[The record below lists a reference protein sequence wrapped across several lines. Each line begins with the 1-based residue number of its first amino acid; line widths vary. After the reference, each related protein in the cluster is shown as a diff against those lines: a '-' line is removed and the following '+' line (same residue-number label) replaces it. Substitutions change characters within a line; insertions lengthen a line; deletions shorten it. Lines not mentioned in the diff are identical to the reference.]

1 MVRYLTRRLVAM
13 VITVFVT
20 SIIIFVMSEVVPV
33 DPARS
38 ILGQYTTVENVAQLR
53 KKMGLDRPLVERYV
67 TWLGN
72 TLSGNLGESFRLGVA
87 IRPILLTRF
96 RNSIYLAVLAL
107 LIMVPTSLFFGI
119 IAGLKEG
126 KWPDVL
132 ISVVGVISTSL
143 PEFVTGILL
152 IFVFSWWLKI
162 LPGNSLPGS
171 EDGNP
176 LSEPARLVLPALTL
190 AISQFGYISRIT
202 RVSVSRVMESP
213 FVRTAVLKGLP
224 FRTVVFRHVLR
235 NALLAPITIITTNLG
250 WMVGGLIVI
259 ESVFS
264 YPGLGRLFASAALFN
279 DIPMLEASALLGV
292 MFAVVSQLLA
302 DLLYGFLNPRIRY
315 S

>member
-1 MVRYLTRRLVAM
+1 MARYLTRRLVSM
-13 VITVFVT
+13 VITIFVT

-72 TLSGNLGESFRLGVA
+72 TLTGNLGESFRLGVA

-107 LIMVPTSLFFGI
+107 FIMVPASLFFGVV
-119 IAGLKEG
+119 AGLKEG
-126 KWPDVL
+126 KWPDVI

-152 IFVFSWWLKI
+152 IFIFSWWLKI

-176 LSEPARLVLPALTL
+176 LAEPARLVLPALTL

-292 MFAVVSQLLA
+292 MFAVTSQLLA